1 MHYRCFHTGYS
12 WRTRLRGIASAQY
25 AHEVLNTITGFL
37 VVGVAIGVGIV
48 IGRIDL
54 LGDQA
59 RVVLGRLT
67 FFVLS
72 PVLLFTVLAQADV
85 RTLFSALLPVS
96 AGAALIVI
104 ALSALVMRGVW
115 RRSTGETLV
124 GALSAGQVNANN
136 IGIPLSLYLLGDAA
150 VPAPVILFQL
160 VLLTPIAMAI
170 FEATTTGTRRP
181 LPILSR
187 TFANPIV
194 IGAGAGALVAISG
207 IRLPALVL
215 DPLQLIADACIP
227 ILLISYGM
235 SLSTHRFLGDRT
247 HRRDVLLATGLKL
260 LAMPLIA
267 WVLATFVFRL
277 ESADVLAVTVMAS
290 LPTAQNVFVYAQ
302 RFDVGESI
310 ARDSVLLTTI
320 GCIPV
325 LLFVL
330 TTGG

>member
-1 MHYRCFHTGYS
+1 MHDRCFHTGYS
-12 WRTRLRGIASAQY
+12 WRARIRGIASAQY
-25 AHEVLNTITGFL
+25 ALEVLNTITGFL

-104 ALSALVMRGVW
+104 ALSALVTRGVW